1 MFFCLKPVGMP
12 RVLLN
17 SLWEILILLLCNKIK
32 NWSPL
37 VISMTSFCLHD
48 HGQHDFSVTFNA
60 FRPTNPATGRSLSIL
75 AKPGVGS
82 CDPWIVKS
90 CQIVISWEVWRACAK
105 HPQDTATSHQRWHF
119 ETRNEPPSLSFTF
132 SQVNPREYCK
142 RFVDI
147 LSTVRNKSLLNLS
160 EPVIDSM
167 KGNVAR
173 FGTFFVVEF
182 SPLLSIEFFLQQQ
195 EIVYRWNHVKSVAF
209 LFVSVKSTRFAQR

>member
-1 MFFCLKPVGMP
+1 MNNLKAIRFWLFCWMHMKNTYYIKHIKKLTYHLIKRFINSKHFNSNTQIKGISWQIILASWTIKLGKMFFCLKPVGMP

-37 VISMTSFCLHD
+37 VFSMTSFCLHD

-119 ETRNEPPSLSFTF
+119 ETRNEPPKL
-132 SQVNPREYCK
+132 K
-142 RFVDI
+142 
-147 LSTVRNKSLLNLS
+147 
-160 EPVIDSM
+160 
-167 KGNVAR
+167 
-173 FGTFFVVEF
+173 
-182 SPLLSIEFFLQQQ
+182 PLHS
-195 EIVYRWNHVKSVAF
+195 HK
-209 LFVSVKSTRFAQR
+209 